1 MATIKFISSSGG
13 RSTTEKLLEVI
24 NQNPDGST
32 IKQLSQS
39 INRPVSMINIALK
52 TLVSQKQVKV
62 RLSNNRMQK
71 IVFPRLKDKRSI
83 LIKLL
88 RRL

>member
-1 MATIKFISSSGG
+1 MATIKFITGSGG
-13 RSTTEKLLEVI
+13 ISTIEKLLEVI
-24 NQNPDGST
+24 NQNPEGST

-39 INRPVSMINIALK
+39 INRPVSMINLALK
-52 TLVSQKQVKV
+52 TLVSQKQVRV

-83 LIKLL
+83 LIKLV
-88 RRL
+88 RR